1 MHSVIKGGNG
11 SERGITGPAVRF
23 GGLLGVG
30 RRDMRPPPRSL
41 LAKWL
46 STAAPSSVM
55 EGGAVYCSQ
64 NAPLPKDA
72 AGGRLPT
79 GGLPSTPTG
88 LTWGLCVR
96 RMESAGPPPHPPPYP
111 GRRAIYTTHE
121 MLFRAVTPLRA

>member
-11 SERGITGPAVRF
+11 SERGITGPTVRF

-41 LAKWL
+41 LAQWL
-46 STAAPSSVM
+46 STAAPSSV
-55 EGGAVYCSQ
+55 
-64 NAPLPKDA
+64 A

-96 RMESAGPPPHPPPYP
+96 RMESAGPPPQPAPYP
-111 GRRAIYTTHE
+111 VRRPIYRRYELLLGSITH
-121 MLFRAVTPLRA
+121 LRTALEVDSNGFGMV